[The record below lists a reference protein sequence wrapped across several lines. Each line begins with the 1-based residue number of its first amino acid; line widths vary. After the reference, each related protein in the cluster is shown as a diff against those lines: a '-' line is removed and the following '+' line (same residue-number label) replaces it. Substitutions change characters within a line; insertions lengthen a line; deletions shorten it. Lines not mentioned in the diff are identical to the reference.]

1 LDKRRNKILKEKRNN
16 KKKLFEQESSKLF
29 VLFLIFVLFGLANW
43 MFWEEQFLNLDYR
56 YYLIFQIIPIG
67 FGVVYFNLKFKQ
79 YFDYNTKSKFSI
91 YTIILYLF
99 YGVFSLML
107 SYASFGT
114 ASNVAFKSLMY
125 FSTKEVKSQTNK
137 YKITNIY
144 NPLQHRRTRREL
156 RRFHFEKN
164 FNIDYQVGVNQN
176 NRINISIYDP
186 ENNYLLD
193 LDKQEVINKTLVLET
208 KKGFWG
214 IEKVEK
220 IVVE

>member
-1 LDKRRNKILKEKRNN
+1 
-16 KKKLFEQESSKLF
+16 

-43 MFWEEQFLNLDYR
+43 MFWDEHFLNLDYR
-56 YYLIFQIIPIG
+56 YYLIFQVLPIG
-67 FGVVYFNLKFKQ
+67 FGVVYFNLKYKQ
-79 YFDYNTKSKFSI
+79 YFDYNLKSKFSI

-99 YGVFSLML
+99 YGIFSLML
-107 SYASFGT
+107 SFASFGT
-114 ASNVAFKSLMY
+114 ASNVVFKSLMNY
-125 FSTKEVKSQTNK
+125 STSDVKSKTEK

-144 NPLQHRRTRREL
+144 NPLQHQRTRREL

-193 LDKQEVINKTLVLET
+193 LNKQEVINKTLVLET
-208 KKGFWG
+208 KKDFGVSR
-214 IEKVEK
+214 K
-220 IVVE
+220 

>member
-1 LDKRRNKILKEKRNN
+1 
-16 KKKLFEQESSKLF
+16 
-29 VLFLIFVLFGLANW
+29 
-43 MFWEEQFLNLDYR
+43 
-56 YYLIFQIIPIG
+56 
-67 FGVVYFNLKFKQ
+67 
-79 YFDYNTKSKFSI
+79 
-91 YTIILYLF
+91 
-99 YGVFSLML
+99 ML